1 MAVHAKNALRCPS
14 ISKVFNLSLAV
25 ATFETVGAKGLVSGQ
40 NGKIFDLV
48 EAAAAAVG
56 AVVAYEGTIAK

>member
-1 MAVHAKNALRCPS
+1 MAVHAENALRCSS

-40 NGKIFDLV
+40 NGKIFNLV

>member
-1 MAVHAKNALRCPS
+1 MAVHAENALRCPS
-14 ISKVFNLSLAV
+14 ISKVFDLSLAV

-40 NGKIFDLV
+40 NGKIFNLV